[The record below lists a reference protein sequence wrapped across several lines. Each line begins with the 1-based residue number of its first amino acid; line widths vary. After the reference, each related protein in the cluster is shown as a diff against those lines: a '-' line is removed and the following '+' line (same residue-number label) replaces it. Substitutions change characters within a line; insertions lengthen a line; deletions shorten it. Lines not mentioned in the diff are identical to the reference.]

1 MKLKMSR
8 LQLPLSV
15 LALLVLWQVLVV
27 GLDIPYYLLPTPT
40 EVVKALW
47 NGLTAPIN
55 ETSSLLF
62 QIGSTMRAMV
72 LGFVG
77 GGLLGILLGMI
88 ISESVALERV
98 VMPYVFGMQS
108 VPKIAIAPLLLIWF
122 GFGLTSKAVLAG
134 LLAFF
139 PVLINTYA
147 GMRMV
152 DRDSLRLF
160 RSLKA
165 RRWQVLWKLKLPNAL
180 PSILAGLDIAVVQS
194 LLGAVVAEFIS
205 GKDGIGVA
213 ILQYQ
218 FINDTAGVFSALT
231 VLALTGI
238 ILHWGV
244 RTVEKKVLFWKAS
257 EEVKIGKEAA

>member
-1 MKLKMSR
+1 MNGLISFA
-8 LQLPLSV
+8 V
-15 LALLVLWQVLVV
+15 ALVASLVLTVV
-27 GLDIPYYLLPTPT
+27 
-40 EVVKALW
+40 VRRFAL
-47 NGLTAPIN
+47 
-55 ETSSLLF
+55 
-62 QIGSTMRAMV
+62 R
-72 LGFVG
+72 LGFVDKPNHRKIHSEPIALLG
-77 GGLLGILLGMI
+77 GIAIYSGILLGMI
-88 ISESVALERV
+88 VSENAALERV

-122 GFGLTSKAVLAG
+122 GFGLTSKALLAG

-165 RRWQVLWKLKLPNAL
+165 RRWQVLWKLKLPHAL

-218 FINDTAGVFSALT
+218 FINDTAGVFSALA
-231 VLALTGI
+231 VLAVTGI
-238 ILHWGV
+238 ALHWGV
-244 RTVEKKVLFWKAS
+244 RTVEKKVLFWKPG
-257 EEVKIGKEAA
+257 EEVKLGKDAA